1 MIFKKVR
8 GVAIKA
14 EFKESKKKTEEIER
28 RKNSDMRPFAPWETV
43 YLYADRKD
51 GNWGRSGLGH
61 LKLFVG
67 WVLITK

>member
-8 GVAIKA
+8 EVARQNLKKA
-14 EFKESKKKTEEIER
+14 RKKTRGNITKKEFRYAPI
-28 RKNSDMRPFAPWETV
+28 RPEETV

>member
-1 MIFKKVR
+1 
-8 GVAIKA
+8 
-14 EFKESKKKTEEIER
+14 
-28 RKNSDMRPFAPWETV
+28 MRPFAPGETV

-67 WVLITK
+67 WVLITKSGRAKVRLRWLIMIG